1 MKLRPDL
8 SAAEHWIYPLNGP
21 KRDYQYDIVRKCLF
35 DNTIVALPTAQGKA
49 FIAGVVMLNFYRW
62 FPDGKVVFVAPTKT
76 LIANQIKACQKT
88 GGFQDI
94 DAVELTR
101 ANRRETRTR
110 AWKEK
115 RVLYMTPQIFNNDL
129 LFGTYDAED
138 IILLVF
144 DEAHKATGHYA
155 YDKAV
160 QFMMAKNRHFRVLAL
175 TANPGADREAVQ
187 ALIDVL
193 HISRIESRNEG
204 SRSPDS
210 KIYIQDENVEQHI
223 VAMTEHVD
231 RINDPLSRLI
241 ESVLRPLQQ
250 QNMIDRSIDAASLH
264 SFTAEAKLQSLKTGE
279 GEGCLK
285 PNEGW
290 AIRALATL
298 SYLARA
304 KSCLIQ
310 GTIGMCNTVIH
321 ALKRDAD
328 NEGNFSNRRQ
338 LRDDPLFK
346 EVITELEVQGRE
358 GFSMHPKMKCM
369 KALVLQHFAQQHRK
383 NEPTNVMVFVAFRE
397 AVDQIAAVEEIV
409 HVLSSERPRIRPHQF
424 VGQGTS
430 DSGGTGPAETEQM
443 AILRRFRSDELNVLV
458 ATSIGEELSD
468 IGDVGLIVCYDAQ
481 ETPRILQS
489 LGLTGR
495 RYDGTIHILISAA
508 REKCDM
514 DEAQRSHKDVQKAI
528 VCGDQFEFYGDVE
541 RLLPDHIE
549 PQCLEMKL
557 EIEERV
563 RSRGR
568 KNRPKGTKRNRN
580 DGASS
585 TTPDSPVSR
594 YRSVST
600 PRVLRGTNKR
610 LKVARDWEQAGR
622 DDETDIEI
630 QSGLI
635 FPPAH
640 AAPPTV
646 LDAAMSLQRT
656 ADETHLSIVEID
668 SDSAPSTF
676 HDSIFPLIN
685 DLNTMQVLLLPP
697 IVTHTPVRSYWVWT
711 MTGKLKSL
719 ILRWIGFL
727 VPLHQL

>member
-1 MKLRPDL
+1 
-8 SAAEHWIYPLNGP
+8 
-21 KRDYQYDIVRKCLF
+21 
-35 DNTIVALPTAQGKA
+35 
-49 FIAGVVMLNFYRW
+49 
-62 FPDGKVVFVAPTKT
+62 
-76 LIANQIKACQKT
+76 
-88 GGFQDI
+88 
-94 DAVELTR
+94 
-101 ANRRETRTR
+101 
-110 AWKEK
+110 WKEK
-115 RVLYMTPQIFNNDL
+115 RVFYMTPQIFNNDL

-144 DEAHKATGHYA
+144 DEAHKATGYYA

-241 ESVLRPLQQ
+241 EVSSSRTMRLHHSTAKSVLRPLQQ

-279 GEGCLK
+279 GEGC
-285 PNEGW
+285 N
-290 AIRALATL
+290 IQ
-298 SYLARA
+298 
-304 KSCLIQ
+304 IQ

-549 PQCLEMKL
+549 PQ
-557 EIEERV
+557 
-563 RSRGR
+563 
-568 KNRPKGTKRNRN
+568 
-580 DGASS
+580 
-585 TTPDSPVSR
+585 
-594 YRSVST
+594 
-600 PRVLRGTNKR
+600 
-610 LKVARDWEQAGR
+610 
-622 DDETDIEI
+622 
-630 QSGLI
+630 
-635 FPPAH
+635 
-640 AAPPTV
+640 
-646 LDAAMSLQRT
+646 
-656 ADETHLSIVEID
+656 
-668 SDSAPSTF
+668 
-676 HDSIFPLIN
+676 
-685 DLNTMQVLLLPP
+685 
-697 IVTHTPVRSYWVWT
+697 
-711 MTGKLKSL
+711 
-719 ILRWIGFL
+719 
-727 VPLHQL
+727 